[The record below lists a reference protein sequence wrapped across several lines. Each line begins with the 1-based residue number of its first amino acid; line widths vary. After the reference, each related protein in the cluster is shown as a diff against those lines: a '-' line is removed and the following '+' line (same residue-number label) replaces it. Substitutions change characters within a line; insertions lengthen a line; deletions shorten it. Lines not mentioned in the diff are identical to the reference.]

1 MVGKKSIAVMILLF
15 VSLSSYADDGDRIDQ
30 LEQEIQ
36 DIKERISKLESML
49 QQKGDEKELV
59 VTEDEKEL
67 VVTED
72 GWKSVANWRK
82 LTTGMSTTTVREILG
97 EPKRIDGGS
106 LAIWSYENGGSVG
119 FFEEKVATWSE
130 PR

>member
-1 MVGKKSIAVMILLF
+1 MVGKKSIAVMIFLF
-15 VSLSSYADDGDRIDQ
+15 VSLSSYAHDGDRIDQ

-36 DIKERISKLESML
+36 DTKERISKLESML
-49 QQKGDEKELV
+49 QQKGDEKALV

-72 GWKSVANWRK
+72 GWKSVANWKK

-97 EPKRIDGGS
+97 EPKKIDSGYI
-106 LAIWSYENGGSVG
+106 LHWSYGNGGIVS
-119 FFEEKVATWSE
+119 FYDEKLHRWSE
-130 PR
+130 P

>member
-1 MVGKKSIAVMILLF
+1 MVKTITFIGFLLLAVAF
-15 VSLSSYADDGDRIDQ
+15 NANAHDSDRIDQ
-30 LEQEIQ
+30 LEKEVQETKQRLSI
-36 DIKERISKLESML
+36 LESL
-49 QQKGDEKELV
+49 LRKKQDEKEPV
-59 VTEDEKEL
+59 IAG
-67 VVTED
+67 D

-82 LTTGMSTTTVREILG
+82 LTTGMSTTDVREILG

-106 LAIWSYENGGSVG
+106 VAIWSYENGGSVG

>member
-1 MVGKKSIAVMILLF
+1 MVGKKSIAVMILLL
-15 VSLSSYADDGDRIDQ
+15 VSLSSYAHDGDRIDQ

-36 DIKERISKLESML
+36 DTKKRISKLESML
-49 QQKGDEKELV
+49 QQKG
-59 VTEDEKEL
+59 DEKEL

-82 LTTGMSTTTVREILG
+82 LTTGMSTTAVREILG

-106 LAIWSYENGGSVG
+106 IARWSYENGGMVG
-119 FFEEKVATWSE
+119 FLEGKLNRWSE
-130 PR
+130 P